1 MRPTKHFTFING
13 YHAESQ
19 KQEQKSTQH
28 DIVGSRGEKQRASS
42 HERDAYA
49 AEQSGYSEVWLKVA
63 SYSGHY
69 APG

>member
-28 DIVGSRGEKQRASS
+28 DIMGSRGENKQRASS
-42 HERDAYA
+42 QEWDAYA
-49 AEQSGYSEVWLKVA
+49 AEQSG
-63 SYSGHY
+63 
-69 APG
+69 